1 MNIIKSLINVIASI
15 KDAKNAG
22 IINDASL
29 GAFFR
34 AEYKGDADRAYEY
47 WLATNGGIYQK

>member
-1 MNIIKSLINVIASI
+1 MLISLLDTLRTL
-15 KDAKNAG
+15 KDAKDAG

-34 AEYKGDADRAYEY
+34 AEYKSDADRAYEY
-47 WLATNGGIYQK
+47 WLATNGGIYPK